1 VLLLQGDSWGEMLRV
16 LQQHGTVSDL
26 PDNVQEELV
35 LIRKEVLDRMSIAR
49 KTKVLVESVE
59 SVG

>member
-1 VLLLQGDSWGEMLRV
+1 MLRV

-49 KTKVLVESVE
+49 KTKR
-59 SVG
+59 G